1 MQGVA
6 ASCKHLSLIN
16 KQYFYYFVQ
25 FVASY
30 FSLTESRL
38 IDFSDHYQDTP
49 RPATGSVLVQS
60 DFLVDITGVQSTG
73 AVSLRIAVCRK
84 ERLYND
90 VLSGRQP
97 TILAGE
103 VSNLI

>member
-73 AVSLRIAVCRK
+73 AVCRK